1 MYWSYASDFLCLYCM
16 NISSY
21 VTVVYIGEYSH
32 VNAKALTNTNIHE
45 CIKKKTHTQYTH
57 TYIHRKTR
65 IHPSVHLRP
74 HIHTYSYTYINSI
87 HSKHQ
92 ETF

>member
-32 VNAKALTNTNIHE
+32 VDAKALTNTNIHE
-45 CIKKKTHTQYTH
+45 CIKKKNTHSIYTHVHTQKNAHTSIRASTSTHTH
-57 TYIHRKTR
+57 ILIH
-65 IHPSVHLRP
+65 I
-74 HIHTYSYTYINSI
+74 Y
-87 HSKHQ
+87 
-92 ETF
+92 